1 MGTRLGGLMPE
12 GGGGGG
18 GGGVFAG
25 HYGICNTEAKAV

>member
-1 MGTRLGGLMPE
+1 MQ

-25 HYGICNTEAKAV
+25 HYGNYFKSSAYSIC